1 MPIHNGEISRIL
13 NEMADL
19 LEIKGENQF
28 RVRAYRNG
36 ARSVENLPK
45 PASQLLEEET
55 DLSSFP
61 GIGDAIAEKIR
72 QLLET
77 GAIRQH
83 EQLKKELPPG
93 LLDILKIP
101 EVGPRRVG
109 DLYRHLG
116 VKDLDDLAQAARDD
130 RIDDVPGFGRKLSE
144 SIRRNV
150 ASLRT
155 TSKERRI
162 LLSEAE
168 EIATGLMDHLTEES
182 GRGGKNGAVERIE
195 VAGSYRRRKETV
207 GDLDIL
213 VIAEPESGIMDRFV
227 GYDGVERVV
236 SHGETRS
243 SVILQGGTQV
253 DLRLLDSESYGAA
266 LMYFTGSKEHNVA
279 IRRIAQDNGFKVSE
293 YGIFRSGGENDTSEA
308 DDRTGAGAGERVAGA
323 TEEEVF
329 GILGMDWIPPEL
341 RENLGEIE
349 AAQEGRLPVLIDL
362 KDIRGDLH
370 AHTNWSDGMFSLEE
384 MAQAAMQRGYEYLA
398 VTDHSRG
405 LTVANGLDEERLAEQ
420 IDEIARL
427 NEGFQNFRLL
437 ASTEVNINRD
447 GSLDL
452 SDEVLRRLDMTVCSI
467 HSALDLDR
475 DKQTERILRAMDN
488 PCCSIIGHPTGRRL
502 GKRQGYDLDFERI
515 YRAAAEKGVALE
527 INAQPERLD
536 LPDADARRAAE
547 AGVMIAVST
556 DAHSTR
562 NLDYM
567 RFGVGQA
574 RRAWLTAKDVL
585 NTRSLKE
592 LQQVLRR

>member
-19 LEIKGENQF
+19 LDIKGENQF

-45 PASQLLEEET
+45 PAAELLEEGT
-55 DLSSFP
+55 DLAGFP
-61 GIGDAIAEKIR
+61 GIGQAIAEKIQ
-72 QLLET
+72 QLVET
-77 GAIRQH
+77 GTIKQI
-83 EQLKKELPPG
+83 EQLKKELPEG

-101 EVGPRRVG
+101 ELGPRRVG

-116 VKDLDDLAQAARDD
+116 VKNLDDLAEAAAED
-130 RIDDVPGFGRKLSE
+130 RIDDVPGFGKKLTD
-144 SIRRNV
+144 SIRKNV
-150 ASLRT
+150 ESLRT

-168 EIATGLMDHLTEES
+168 EIADTLMDHLTS
-182 GRGGKNGAVERIE
+182 DAVERIE

-213 VIAEPESGIMDRFV
+213 VIAGPESGIMDRFV
-227 GYDGVERVV
+227 SYDGVEEVV

-243 SVILQGGTQV
+243 SVILRGGTQV

-279 IRRIAQDNGFKVSE
+279 VRRIAQEKGFKVSE
-293 YGIFRSGGENDTSEA
+293 YGIFRGGGSGAADSGDTAGA
-308 DDRTGAGAGERVAGA
+308 DSADKNTNGAGEKVAGA

-329 GILGMDWIPPEL
+329 RVLDMDWVPPEI
-341 RENLGEIE
+341 RENLGEVE

-362 KDIRGDLH
+362 NDIRGDLH

-384 MAQAAMQRGYEYLA
+384 MAQAAMDRGYEYLA
-398 VTDHSRG
+398 VTDHSKG
-405 LTVANGLDEERLAEQ
+405 LTVANGLDEDRLAEQ
-420 IDEIARL
+420 IDAIARL
-427 NEGFQNFRLL
+427 NESFDGFRLL
-437 ASTEVNINRD
+437 ASMEVNINQD

-452 SDEVLRRLDMTVCSI
+452 SEELLGRLDLVVCSI
-467 HSALDLDR
+467 HSGMDLGR
-475 DKQTERILRAMDN
+475 DKQTERMLRAMDN
-488 PCCSIIGHPTGRRL
+488 PHCSIIGHPTGRQL
-502 GKRQGYDLDFERI
+502 GKRQGYELDFERI

-536 LPDADARRAAE
+536 LRDADARRAAE

-567 RFGVGQA
+567 RFGVSQA
-574 RRAWLTAKDVL
+574 RRAWLTAESVL

-592 LQQVLRR
+592 LQKVLHR